1 MIRMKNLNKIL
12 NRLFETKGRVN
23 FSLYNIIFEA
33 GEKESTS
40 SSEVSNETSSSPSA
54 SSPSENETSNEE
66 ALVRLSEIENFSDRL
81 NFARERFTKLSGQ
94 VTYGTSREIFNFS
107 DDEILKVAKD
117 PAGIRQITNEIRV
130 NKNEEYRSIVQRYLT
145 QITRSDP
152 DGKWIVTEKVRPF
165 RSPEEF
171 ASRLGIRFPLFAH
184 IIYTYWHNRFYIH
197 GPGLTSDEFIHAYI
211 KNMEKTEN
219 VDQIANNRGLIEL
232 IESLMKLI
240 NDRMIGAGDL
250 VNSLAYAHFGTSV
263 RDGKIKIYDYGENPN
278 RIKGLPAI
286 NPAAQRIEDD
296 YDELESMDR
305 PELERREIIITGRPQ
320 TGTQP
325 LPSVEEQE
333 RIIADRQAGAAAA
346 RPAAPA
352 TTRATTSGPVRGG
365 PVRGASLFRPLPDAA
380 RDRRR

>member
-1 MIRMKNLNKIL
+1 MKNLNKIL

-23 FSLYNIIFEA
+23 ISLYNIIFEA

-66 ALVRLSEIENFSDRL
+66 ALVRLSEIKNFSDRL

-94 VTYGTSREIFNFS
+94 VTYGTSREIFIFS

-117 PAGIRQITNEIRV
+117 HAGIRQITNEILV
-130 NKNEEYRSIVQRYLT
+130 NQKYPSIVRRYLT

-184 IIYTYWHNRFYIH
+184 IIYTYWQNRFIIH
-197 GPGLTSDEFIHAYI
+197 GPGLTSDEFIDAYI
-211 KNMEKTEN
+211 ENMEKTEN
-219 VDQIANNRGLIEL
+219 VDQIANNRGLIE
-232 IESLMKLI
+232 SLMELI
-240 NDRMIGAGDL
+240 NARMIGAGDL

-286 NPAAQRIEDD
+286 NPAAQRIEDE
-296 YDELESMDR
+296 YERLESMDR
-305 PELERREIIITGRPQ
+305 PELERREIRITGRPQ
-320 TGTQP
+320 TETQP
-325 LPSVEEQE
+325 LPSVEEQQ
-333 RIIADRQAGAAAA
+333 RIIAAREAGAAAP

-352 TTRATTSGPVRGG
+352 TTRATTSGPVRG
-365 PVRGASLFRPLPDAA
+365 ASLFQPLPDAA
-380 RDRRR
+380 RARRR